1 MAFNYTPLNESQKI
15 KDMYPKVND
24 IGKFIQDTVG
34 RDNVI
39 TISAPDFNDILASVT
54 ASGFYYV
61 TTSKNQPEGE
71 NWNGFIYF
79 VKRSDT
85 IGKVYYMPYNNNNT
99 YVKTYNGLGET
110 TSWEK
115 IKLDTGDLFNYG
127 NTLDITTLSASTTQ
141 FGTILNPPKEDLS
154 EGWINYKES
163 EGNRTGILEYNPI
176 NSSSTFKKI
185 KKRPIEDQ
193 NPNLIIDSL
202 FEKASMYFPTWSN
215 RDDSIYTWDTIS
227 STDAYVTNE
236 RLFQGNN
243 TLKITNEGT
252 GTYPIVRSKPLV
264 IGEDVQPGDTLTF
277 STYLYVPDK
286 ASMGERWFY
295 LLAGKYPDKLEDV
308 NSQIEETRIYSS
320 DIEEGE
326 WKRFSVTFTVPQKTA
341 TVTKIAMSLRI
352 NNSSYGAQSGMIGY
366 FALPKLEVGSKATP
380 FITHEDDDKQ
390 FDEIWTNWDE
400 VISKEELQKHSVTD
414 IYYDDYFKYRWTKEK
429 AGNRTLEDLLITVP
443 QGYHTFYAQA
453 GIEGTLGKSI
463 RGTIQ
468 VDHDAGDITKDRKF
482 VSATYTDWDGN
493 IYTKYYD
500 KGWTPLRKSEMAT
513 LLWEGNLDLAS
524 FDTAPLKDSIDNYD
538 IIEVTYW
545 TRSAGHDAT
554 KRIDMKATKIIYVR
568 DFNLANTEANTNV
581 SFYEGYC
588 TFPTSTTV
596 KAEMSKAL
604 DYDGSTNT
612 SKTTAWNV
620 KGYITISKIRGINT
634 I

>member
-1 MAFNYTPLNESQKI
+1 MAFNYTPLNETQQI

-24 IGKFIQDTVG
+24 IGNFIQDTVG

-39 TISAPDFNDILASVT
+39 TISAPDFNDILASIT
-54 ASGFYYV
+54 TSGFYYV

-163 EGNRTGILEYNPI
+163 EGNRTGMLEYNPI
-176 NSSSTFKKI
+176 NSSSTFKKL

-193 NPNLIIDSL
+193 NPNLTRDSL
-202 FEKASMYFPTWSN
+202 FSNMYMPYMTEETLDKSWSTN
-215 RDDSIYTWDTIS
+215 STPSETGIEIS
-227 STDAYVTNE
+227 RAVTYEGQNTAKFTDMTNMSHPMM
-236 RLFQGNN
+236 RGNY
-243 TLKITNEGT
+243 LEVGK
-252 GTYPIVRSKPLV
+252 
-264 IGEDVQPGDTLTF
+264 DVQPGETVTF
-277 STYLYVPDK
+277 SAYVMIEDTSLLGDNWLYLQVARYE
-286 ASMGERWFY
+286 GI
-295 LLAGKYPDKLEDV
+295 
-308 NSQIEETRIYSS
+308 NSDTNDQIESARTISS
-320 DIEEGE
+320 SNASSGE
-326 WKRFSVTFTVPQKTA
+326 WERYTCTVVVPADAKYITGN
-341 TVTKIAMSLRI
+341 LRA
-352 NNSSYGAQSGMIGY
+352 NLTRSAKNQGVVGY

-468 VDHDAGDITKDRKF
+468 VDHDAGDITSDRKF
-482 VSATYTDWDGN
+482 ISATYTDWDGN

-545 TRSAGHDAT
+545 TKSAGHDAT
-554 KRIDMKATKIIYVR
+554 KRIDMRATNIVYVR
-568 DFNLANTEANTNV
+568 DFNLGNNESNTNI

-596 KAEMSKAL
+596 KAEMSKSL

-612 SKTTAWNV
+612 SKTIAWNV
-620 KGYITISKIRGINT
+620 KGYITIFKIRGINT